1 MGPLQTPEQR
11 IKEIKKA
18 AAKKRDAAYLQ
29 EVREQTAREK
39 EKAKLLKE
47 RLLLKAQKE
56 AEFKRDHA
64 PLIAEHERG
73 RQIEKARLLQERL
86 LLKADKEAA
95 FKRDYAPLIAEHER
109 KKREEKFHGAQATS
123 IAGACQPPPRTSKI
137 AFAENG
143 QTANFPTHFP

>member
-29 EVREQTAREK
+29 EVRERTAREK

-73 RQIEKARLLQERL
+73 RQIEKARLVQDTARSQ
-86 LLKADKEAA
+86 
-95 FKRDYAPLIAEHER
+95 P
-109 KKREEKFHGAQATS
+109 G
-123 IAGACQPPPRTSKI
+123 PPPRGSRLTECWSS
-137 AFAENG
+137 
-143 QTANFPTHFP
+143 TWSRANASLSSA